1 MDMDQIFAR
10 HGDLVINRSPIPK
23 SVKLSEPKSTVVLA
37 GRESA
42 PHAIAEFQHVLY
54 GQEGA
59 IQYLR
64 IAQPVELSHS
74 ERHKT
79 IALPPGDYQ
88 VASLAEM
95 NGDLARAVED

>member
-1 MDMDQIFAR
+1 MEQLFAR
-10 HGDLVINRSPIPK
+10 HGDLVINCAPIPK
-23 SVKLSEPKSTVVLA
+23 DIELAEPKARIVLA

-42 PHAIAEFQHVLY
+42 SHAIAEFQHVKY
-54 GQEGA
+54 GRRDG

-64 IAQPVELSHS
+64 VAKEVELSHS

>member
-1 MDMDQIFAR
+1 MEQLFAR
-10 HGDLVINRSPIPK
+10 HGDLVINRAPIPTNIE
-23 SVKLSEPKSTVVLA
+23 LSEPKAPVVLA

-42 PHAIAEFQHVLY
+42 PHAIAEYQHVKY
-54 GQEGA
+54 GQSEG

-64 IAQPVELSHS
+64 VAKEVELSHS